1 MAIGKSGE
9 KINQNKIKI
18 YFGKNLLCTNGSIY
32 SKINIKKI
40 NQYMKN
46 EIIEIRVV
54 LQNEKFNHTI
64 YGNDLTY
71 KYIKINADYRS

>member
-1 MAIGKSGE
+1 MV
-9 KINQNKIKI
+9 NQVKKLIKIKI

-54 LQNEKFNHTI
+54 LQNGKFNHTI